1 MLNERYELR
10 GLIGRGGMAEVHRGF
25 DVHLGRD
32 VAVKMVR
39 ESIVDDAE
47 HRRFVSEMRL
57 LASLNHPHLV
67 MLLDA
72 GTDAATETPW
82 LVMELVEGPS
92 LAQRLASGPLA
103 PDEAASIGAGLAAA
117 LAHVHGNGIVHRD
130 VKPANVLLTPTG
142 GAKLADFGVARM
154 MNERSDLTGTGRT
167 IGTAAYLA
175 PEQVAGQP
183 VTGAT
188 DVYALGLVLLESMTG
203 QRAYPGTPTEAA
215 LARLHHRPLIPVSLG
230 AEWVHLLDAMTA
242 TDPAERPEAAAVA
255 ARLTAMQAQRSPAL
269 AAASVMTDEPT
280 GMLAIP
286 PGPAI
291 AAPAVPAATG
301 TTETTGTTGTTG
313 LGRRPWHSRSAV
325 AAAAVAAIVLLTAG
339 AAEIIDGATNTPAA
353 SAAPKAGDVR
363 STKDHMTGQG
373 MIASTPSP
381 TRTTSAPVDVS
392 QPVDHPVKHRT
403 HHRKRHH
410 HKAHHAHHA
419 KHRHGHHKKHG
430 KRH

>member
-1 MLNERYELR
+1 
-10 GLIGRGGMAEVHRGF
+10 
-25 DVHLGRD
+25 
-32 VAVKMVR
+32 
-39 ESIVDDAE
+39 
-47 HRRFVSEMRL
+47 
-57 LASLNHPHLV
+57 
-67 MLLDA
+67 
-72 GTDAATETPW
+72 
-82 LVMELVEGPS
+82 MELVEGPS
-92 LAQRLASGPLA
+92 LAQRLATGPLA

-117 LAHVHGNGIVHRD
+117 LAHVHANGIVHRD

-142 GAKLADFGVARM
+142 AAKLADFGVARM

-255 ARLTAMQAQRSPAL
+255 ARLTALQAERSPAL
-269 AAASVMTDEPT
+269 AAASVTNDEPT
-280 GMLAIP
+280 GMLVIP
-286 PGPAI
+286 PAPAI
-291 AAPAVPAATG
+291 AAPAAPGGPAATG
-301 TTETTGTTGTTG
+301 TAGRTGTTT
-313 LGRRPWHSRSAV
+313 LGRRPWHSRSAI
-325 AAAAVAAIVLLTAG
+325 AAAAVAAVVLLTAG
-339 AAEIIDGATNTPAA
+339 AAEIIDGATNKPAA

-363 STKDHMTGQG
+363 ATKNQMTGQG
-373 MIASTPSP
+373 MVVSTPSP

-392 QPVDHPVKHRT
+392 QPVDHPVRHRT
-403 HHRKRHH
+403 HHHKRHH
-410 HKAHHAHHA
+410 HKAHHA
-419 KHRHGHHKKHG
+419 KHRHGHHKKH
-430 KRH
+430 K